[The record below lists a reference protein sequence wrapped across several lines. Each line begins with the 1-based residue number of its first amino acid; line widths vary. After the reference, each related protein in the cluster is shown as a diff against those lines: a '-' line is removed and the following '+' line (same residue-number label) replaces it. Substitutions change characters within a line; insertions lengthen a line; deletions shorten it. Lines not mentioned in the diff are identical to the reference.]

1 MNQWSSLRGTMITG
15 SIRFLLSTLFVLMCI
30 MAWMGK
36 SALHASEE
44 NTHTTWVRFSN
55 EAQAQHAKNVATSAA
70 LQDPRVKEAIAKAKE
85 TGDPEDI
92 AKARALLERTVRA
105 ITQNIADMRVSGI
118 GWGEIAHRHGIH
130 PSVLGLG
137 HSKKKTQYGLQR
149 SKQARTRS
157 KIRETTA
164 KSSKGGRGHG
174 HGGGR
179 GGGKK

>member
-1 MNQWSSLRGTMITG
+1 
-15 SIRFLLSTLFVLMCI
+15 

-36 SALHASEE
+36 SALKASEE

-105 ITQNIADMRVSGI
+105 ITQNIADMRKSGI
-118 GWGEIAHRHGIH
+118 GWGEIARHHGIH

-137 HSKKKTQYGLQR
+137 HSKTKTHYGLQT
-149 SKQARTRS
+149 SKQAHARF
-157 KIRETTA
+157 KIRKAKA
-164 KSSKGGRGHG
+164 KSSKGDRGRGHAG
-174 HGGGR
+174 DH